1 MFKKFLK
8 SIEFNFQNLSK
19 SKPSG
24 YNSKL
29 FNFDLITDDTVKNFD
44 SKKYVF
50 YQQFINQIAENPED
64 FKKVLYEYNLIKV
77 DREKVNKIIDDIV
90 KQYKKI
96 SAITDVDILKNEE
109 LYKIKKDNIEKKEGE
124 IVKDFIKQLKDA
136 YGIKND
142 TKNQNDLKLF
152 LGGNDEE
159 ILKVQN
165 RLEKEKNQYIENIH
179 NMKKDYEK
187 NKILN
192 KYIDRLDTAINNDNL
207 LSDYEKAERA
217 KDVLDD
223 IEDEDNIY
231 SIQQIEISKEDKL
244 VFIGITFLIR
254 ILCLSLVDWALKTNF
269 IVSFTEAYLLYVFM
283 YSIFILLILVIVN
296 ISYNMP
302 LADIYNSDSSI
313 LSKLGST
320 LYYFYLIPGNRLSSA
335 GRIIFHLGLLYFIT
349 IVSIIIKQTNG
360 QRDSTNEESKI
371 RYDYSFK
378 RDIRNTLNTFTLMSW
393 IFLSMLAIM

>member
-142 TKNQNDLKLF
+142 TKNQKDLKLF

>member
-109 LYKIKKDNIEKKEGE
+109 LYKIKKANIEKKEGK
-124 IVKDFIKQLKDA
+124 IVENFITQLKEA
-136 YGIKND
+136 YGIKNED
-142 TKNQNDLKLF
+142 NNDLKLF
-152 LGGNDEE
+152 VGGNDEE

-207 LSDYEKAERA
+207 SSDYEKAERA

-302 LADIYNSDSSI
+302 LADVYNSDSSI